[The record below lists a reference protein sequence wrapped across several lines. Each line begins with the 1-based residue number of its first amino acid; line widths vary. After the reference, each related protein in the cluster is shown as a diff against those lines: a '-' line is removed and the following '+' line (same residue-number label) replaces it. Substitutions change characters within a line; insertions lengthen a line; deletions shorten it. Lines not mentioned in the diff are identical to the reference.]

1 MNVPAAVLLGFAAW
15 TLLILIVSIG
25 VYRWSRILTGRASMV
40 EWWTDLPRDS
50 GWYQRAVQ
58 AQSSGWYQRA
68 TRAHMNC
75 VENLPV
81 YGAIVVAL
89 MAIGLQS
96 AIIDRLA
103 VIMLAAR
110 VVQTLIHIMLPPTN
124 TATSLRFTFY
134 FVQMACMIAMGAMT
148 TMAMFQ

>member
-15 TLLILIVSIG
+15 TLLTLIVSIG
-25 VYRWSRILTGRASMV
+25 IFRWSRILTGRASMV
-40 EWWTDLPRDS
+40 EWRTDLPQGS
-50 GWYQRAVQ
+50 AMHQRAME

-81 YGAIVVAL
+81 YGAIVVVL
-89 MAIGLQS
+89 MAIDLQS

-103 VIMLAAR
+103 VAMLAAR
-110 VVQTLIHIMLPPTN
+110 VVQTLIHIVMPPTN

-134 FVQMACMIAMGAMT
+134 FVQALCMIAMGAMIA
-148 TMAMFQ
+148 MAMLQ